1 MKNVL
6 VVDDDETYVY
16 LIERQLRSM
25 DKNLTIKSCA
35 SGKEALEYLEALSA
49 AEDTPPDLVMLDL
62 NMPVMGGFDFLE
74 AFDKIC
80 KKNSVVVP
88 PPDIWIV
95 TSSNMDGDKERAGDF
110 PFARGYLVKPIGKK
124 DIQHL
129 LKTGS

>member
-49 AEDTPPDLVMLDL
+49 DKITPDLVMLDL

-80 KKNSVVVP
+80 QKKSVVVP

-95 TSSNMDGDKERAGDF
+95 TSSSVEGDKTRANDF
-110 PFARGYLVKPIGKK
+110 PFARGYLVKPINKK
-124 DIQHL
+124 DIEHL